1 MPPRSYYSGKKSNW
15 KTTGRVA
22 RSSGA
27 GQGYNQFSRKSGSTK
42 ITPKTVKKNKPSI
55 SFTPVLD
62 AIKNV
67 AKNIGPI
74 KILPAKLPDTRPKGT
89 KIITNKMPGTN
100 KYKIS
105 TMPSKTGGSR
115 ILTEKDFGMGPFAR
129 NPYDA
134 FKKEY
139 PKGTK
144 TYSSPKKVG
153 LNVGGAYTGGLL
165 DKGKGKGAYK
175 GKTGTST
182 KVGLNVGGAYTGGL
196 LNKDKGKGAYKGK
209 IGTTIPSLPVAKP
222 FRPTDSDV
230 KGDDYV
236 TRRNKLSTVALPKSK
251 PKNAPFVKV
260 TKPEQ
265 KDFKKIVKPE
275 HTYTKNVSIRPYMAG
290 TSKGDPRIS
299 DPPVKKA
306 GVSKGD
312 PRISYPPV
320 KKSASSSGRQGGGRS
335 GQINKKPTTSGSV
348 SWSQVGGRSGQI
360 GNRLDGLQKH
370 TVKTI
375 NGYPGSG
382 PKVKRPKKSPGKG
395 FSITSMLGNI
405 GSNISNWHSNQRKKE
420 EAFRE
425 KQRRE
430 MLMRLPKN
438 RDLIKSAFKS
448 GGSN

>member
-144 TYSSPKKVG
+144 TYSSPK
-153 LNVGGAYTGGLL
+153 
-165 DKGKGKGAYK
+165 
-175 GKTGTST
+175 